1 MARPQ
6 IDDNRIFEAALREFA
21 TRSYEEASL
30 NAILANAAVSK
41 GSFYYRFKDKFS
53 LYLFVLK
60 EAKRRKWEFIK
71 AELAGAETAA
81 ALLNSLLAQARAGLN
96 FARRHPELHRL
107 GRNFAAE
114 RGTELYETALRE
126 LGSSDESGLAEAIE
140 RACRRGEFDG
150 LFPPAFLQRLLPLLL
165 ESFDRLSESELPDS
179 QLLEDFELLV
189 TFIRRGLEPR

>member
-1 MARPQ
+1 LARPQ

-71 AELAGAETAA
+71 AELAGADTAA
-81 ALLNSLLAQARAGLN
+81 ELLNSLLAQARAGLN

-126 LGSSDESGLAEAIE
+126 LGSSDESGLTEAIE

>member
-60 EAKRRKWEFIK
+60 EAQRRKWEFIK

-140 RACRRGEFDG
+140 GACRRGEFDG